1 MKSRKKPLKKQLTE
15 EEIDEIVESQ
25 ADDDS
30 AWGKPIQVRRTN
42 GGSIALP
49 AELAA
54 RAAFLAKVHRE
65 KNVKDWVT
73 RVIRERVELEE
84 GAFNQAKREI
94 SLRNGA

>member
-1 MKSRKKPLKKQLTE
+1 MKSRKKPNTKRLTE

-42 GGSIALP
+42 IRSIALP

-54 RAAFLAKVHRE
+54 RAAFVAKVHRE
-65 KNVKDWVT
+65 KPVKDWVT
-73 RVIRERVELEE
+73 RVIRERVDLEE
-84 GAFNQAKREI
+84 VAFSEAKREI
-94 SLRNGA
+94 SLRHGV